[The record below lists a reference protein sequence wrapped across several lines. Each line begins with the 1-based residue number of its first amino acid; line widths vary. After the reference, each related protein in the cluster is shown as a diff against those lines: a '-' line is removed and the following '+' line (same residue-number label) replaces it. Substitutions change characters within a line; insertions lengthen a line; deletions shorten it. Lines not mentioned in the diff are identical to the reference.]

1 MSRMIKINGAG
12 LQRRYS
18 SGAGEGEIVSDAKRK
33 QQIKDHEALR
43 AHSKSKRSAREE
55 RMEARE
61 ERNISPEVEMER
73 LKKNP
78 TKDID
83 IKRIVKTAKSK
94 TNVLAREYGL
104 KEPDN
109 PEALSHD
116 RLHCFTCDRKL
127 DSPNVYKQNE
137 EMKDLFEDEEVRMLC
152 CWCFGRMDES
162 EIKVTMRKNEEAT
175 KEIRLAIYDPIE
187 STKAE
192 IIEMTK
198 TKRIALKAKI
208 KIWKARNQLVGNIKH
223 DNLADADWMER
234 CIEYNAHTRYTACAG
249 GLGS

>member
-1 MSRMIKINGAG
+1 MIKINGAG

-43 AHSKSKRSAREE
+43 AHSKSKRTVREA
-55 RMEARE
+55 RMEARV

-83 IKRIVKTAKSK
+83 IKKIVKTAKAK
-94 TNVLAREYGL
+94 TNALAREYGL
-104 KEPDN
+104 KEPNN

-116 RLHCFTCDRKL
+116 RFHCFTCDRRL
-127 DSPNVYKQNE
+127 DSPNAYKRDE

-152 CWCFGRMDES
+152 CWCFGRMGED
-162 EIKVTMRKNEEAT
+162 EIKVTMRNGKDAT

-192 IIEMTK
+192 IAEMTK
-198 TKRIALKAKI
+198 IKRIALKSKI

-223 DNLADADWMER
+223 DNLEDADWMEN
-234 CIEYNAHTRYTACAG
+234 CVSYNAHSRYTACAG
-249 GLGS
+249 GLS

>member
-18 SGAGEGEIVSDAKRK
+18 SGVGEGEIISDAKRK

-43 AHSKSKRSAREE
+43 AHSKSKRAMREE
-55 RMEARE
+55 RMEIRE
-61 ERNISPEVEMER
+61 ERNISPVVEMER

-83 IKRIVKTAKSK
+83 VKKIIKDAKSK
-94 TNVLAREYGL
+94 TNALAREYGM
-104 KEPDN
+104 KQPNN
-109 PEALSHD
+109 PEALTHD

-127 DSPNVYKQNE
+127 DSPNEYKKLGFNG
-137 EMKDLFEDEEVRMLC
+137 LFDDDEVRTLC
-152 CWCFGRMDES
+152 CWCFGKMGDK
-162 EIKVTMRKNEEAT
+162 EIKTTMRSDKDAT

-192 IIEMTK
+192 IVEMTK
-198 TKRIALKAKI
+198 IKRIALKSKI
-208 KIWKARNQLVGNIKH
+208 KRWNAVTRLVGNVKH
-223 DNLADADWMER
+223 DNIEDADWMER
-234 CIEYNAHTRYTACAG
+234 CVEYNAHTRYTACAG
-249 GLGS
+249 GL